1 MFFKRKKKNLL
12 FQKKYKVE
20 RGKVY
25 YRRPHHFKINLFK
38 FNLFSVINLIL
49 LIGIISCL
57 YFFIFSNFYN
67 ITNIEIY
74 GNQIISTDDLL
85 DITNNYLNQN
95 TFFIFKNRNIFL
107 FSKNQLIKRINEV
120 VLLTDIKIEKILP
133 NTLRVTIK
141 EKNAALKWQGA
152 DLEYLIDNQG
162 QIIKKFYK
170 TSIPKIFQLNVP
182 SQGNKE
188 EIEGNFLKI
197 IDLANE
203 GVNLGDFVLRPE
215 NIGFILDLNDQLS
228 QKDYLKP
235 NNITVPNK
243 MPQFLIIELNTGAKL
258 FFNLVDT
265 LANQLSRLNLLIDKK
280 IKQGNLKNLDYID
293 LRMGEN
299 VYYKMK

>member
-12 FQKKYKVE
+12 FHKKYKVE

-57 YFFIFSNFYN
+57 YFFIFSSFYN
-67 ITNIEIY
+67 VTNIEIS

-95 TFFIFKNRNIFL
+95 TFFILKSRNIFL
-107 FSKNQLIKRINEV
+107 ASKNQLTKQINDV
-120 VLLTDIKIEKILP
+120 VLLSDIKIEKILP

-141 EKNAALKWQGA
+141 EKNAALNWQSA
-152 DLEYLIDNQG
+152 DQNYLVDNQG

-170 TSIPKIFQLNVP
+170 ASIPEIFQLNVP
-182 SQGNKE
+182 SQENQVE
-188 EIEGNFLKI
+188 TEGNFLKI
-197 IDLANE
+197 TDLANE
-203 GVNLGDFVLRPE
+203 GVNLGDFVLKPE
-215 NIGFILDLNDQLS
+215 NIQFILDLNDQLS
-228 QKDYLKP
+228 QRDYLKP
-235 NNITVPNK
+235 KSLTVPNK
-243 MPQFLIIELNTGAKL
+243 LPQFLIIELNTGAKI
-258 FFNLVDT
+258 FFNFADT
-265 LANQLSRLNLLIDKK
+265 LDNQLSRLNLLIDKK
-280 IKQGNLKNLDYID
+280 IKQGNLINLDYID